1 MLKIKKELSDCVN
14 EEMNIILE
22 QEEIEII
29 LEKESIDEV
38 NILLEKQESQDIVIR
53 NYETLENLPSIN
65 GVMLKKDKTFNDLG
79 VINLSNIDIEKLIN
93 NIVL

>member
-1 MLKIKKELSDCVN
+1 MLKTKKELSDCVN

>member
-1 MLKIKKELSDCVN
+1 MLKTKKELSDCVN

-79 VINLSNIDIEKLIN
+79 VINLSNIEIEKLIN